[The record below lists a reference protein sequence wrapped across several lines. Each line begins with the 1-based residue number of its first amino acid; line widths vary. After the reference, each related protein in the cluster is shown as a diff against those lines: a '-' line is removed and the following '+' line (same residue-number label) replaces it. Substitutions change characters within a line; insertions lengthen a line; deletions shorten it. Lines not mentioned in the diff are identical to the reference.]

1 MKRVMFSS
9 IWVLLMFGDEV
20 YLRASEYRFF
30 GKSSVITLVK
40 CSCKKEKPF
49 TDHLAEKKDRT
60 IQPSLVWNQ
69 KAIHLYFMKANF
81 GDMGNVKWENMVFC
95 LEREMLY
102 L

>member
-1 MKRVMFSS
+1 
-9 IWVLLMFGDEV
+9 MFGDEV

-60 IQPSLVWNQ
+60 IQPSLV
-69 KAIHLYFMKANF
+69 
-81 GDMGNVKWENMVFC
+81 
-95 LEREMLY
+95 
-102 L
+102 